1 MKVKLPMLLE
11 IDNKGV
17 VDLIHS
23 FSVSGRT
30 KHIQYRYLW
39 LRDMQEQGLINV
51 QWIKGEKNETDIQT
65 KNVAGPD
72 FKKHG
77 EVYCGKDKN

>member
-1 MKVKLPMLLE
+1 MT
-11 IDNKGV
+11 
-17 VDLIHS
+17 HS

-51 QWIKGEKNETDIQT
+51 QWIKGEENETDIQT
-65 KNVAGPD
+65 KNVAGPA
-72 FKKHG
+72 FKKHC
-77 EVYCGKDKN
+77 EVYCEKDKY

>member
-1 MKVKLPMLLE
+1 MLLE

-30 KHIQYRYLW
+30 KHIKYRYLW

-51 QWIKGEKNETDIQT
+51 QWIKGEINETYIKT
-65 KNVAGPD
+65 KNVAGPA
-72 FKKHG
+72 FKNHC
-77 EVYCGKDKN
+77 EAYCGKNKY